1 MATTSMWRRWRH
13 FQQMFWLS
21 DKWKTKGIQHV
32 CRQVSTQSKRTTKRY
47 PWAWVGSL
55 AFGVFL
61 GYGLPK
67 FFKSRKDSSIVK
79 AKSAPRD
86 DMSSNSG
93 SPPRSVTFNFI
104 ADAVEIAAPA
114 VVNIEVTGRHAGFFR
129 GHVGPTSAGSG
140 FIVTEDGMVLTNA
153 HVVENAVNVSV
164 KLKDGREFS
173 GTVID
178 IDLENDLAA
187 VKLDSTKNVRFPTLT
202 LGSSATI
209 RPGEWVIAM
218 GSPLQLSNTI
228 TAGIVSTVHRAGE
241 EIGLPNREMEYIQTD
256 AAINVGNSG
265 GPLVNL
271 DGHAIGINAITVRF
285 AAGISFSIPID
296 AAKDFLS
303 GAIERVKSGKYM
315 GRNTRQP
322 LAPHQ
327 RWYIGV
333 SMLTLTPQILAELR
347 RRDQSFN
354 KITSGVFVPQ
364 VNHGSPAHRGG
375 LRSGDIITKMNGKT
389 TESSK
394 QVYQHVHKGETLKIE
409 VKRGEQYLNFT
420 VQPEVV
426 G

>member
-1 MATTSMWRRWRH
+1 VEA
-13 FQQMFWLS
+13 
-21 DKWKTKGIQHV
+21 KAI
-32 CRQVSTQSKRTTKRY
+32 
-47 PWAWVGSL
+47 
-55 AFGVFL
+55 
-61 GYGLPK
+61 PK
-67 FFKSRKDSSIVK
+67 DTN
-79 AKSAPRD
+79 RD
-86 DMSSNSG
+86 DSG
-93 SPPRSVTFNFI
+93 SPPRSATFNFI

-114 VVNIEVTGRHAGFFR
+114 VVNIEATGRHAGFVFR

-153 HVVENAVNVSV
+153 HVVENAVKVSV
-164 KLKDGREFS
+164 RLKDGREFS

-187 VKLDSTKNVRFPTLT
+187 IKLDSDKNIRFPTLT
-202 LGSSATI
+202 LGSSSTI
-209 RPGEWVIAM
+209 RPGEWVVAM

-256 AAINVGNSG
+256 AAINIGNSG

-271 DGHAIGINAITVRF
+271 DGHVIGINAITMRF

-303 GAIERVKSGKYM
+303 QAIERVKSGKYTNN
-315 GRNTRQP
+315 RSTKRP

-333 SMLTLTPQILAELR
+333 SMLTLTPQILEELR

-354 KITSGVFVPQ
+354 KVTSGVFVPQ
-364 VNHGSPAHRGG
+364 VNYGSPAHRAG
-375 LRSGDIITKMNGKT
+375 LRPGDIIVKMNGKDT
-389 TESSK
+389 GSSK
-394 QVYQHVHKGETLKIE
+394 QVYQHVHKGEALKIE
-409 VKRGEQYLNFT
+409 VKRGDQYLKFT

>member
-1 MATTSMWRRWRH
+1 M
-13 FQQMFWLS
+13 QQLCRVLS
-21 DKWKTKGIQHV
+21 TESKE
-32 CRQVSTQSKRTTKRY
+32 STNII
-47 PWAWVGSL
+47 PWSWIGSL
-55 AFGVFL
+55 AFGIFV

-67 FFKSRKDSSIVK
+67 FINSKKVRTTVEAKTVLRDENSPDSG
-79 AKSAPRD
+79 P
-86 DMSSNSG
+86 
-93 SPPRSVTFNFI
+93 PPRSVTFNFI
-104 ADAVEIAAPA
+104 ADAVEKAAPA
-114 VVNIEVTGRHAGFFR
+114 VVNIEVTGRHAGFRFG

-140 FIVTEDGMVLTNA
+140 FIVTDDGMVLTNA
-153 HVVENAVNVSV
+153 HVVENAMKVSV
-164 KLKDGREFS
+164 KLKDGRQFS

-187 VKLDSTKNVRFPTLT
+187 VKLDSNKNIKFPTLT
-202 LGSSATI
+202 LGSSSSI
-209 RPGEWVIAM
+209 RPGEWVVAM

-256 AAINVGNSG
+256 AAINIGNSG

-271 DGHAIGINAITVRF
+271 DGHAIGINAITMRF

-303 GAIERVKSGKYM
+303 KAIERVKSGNYTSS
-315 GRNTRQP
+315 RNTRRP
-322 LAPHQ
+322 LAPYQ
-327 RWYIGV
+327 RWYIGI
-333 SMLTLTPQILAELR
+333 SMLTLTPQILEELR

-354 KITSGVFVPQ
+354 KVTSGVLVPQ
-364 VNHGSPAHRGG
+364 VNYGSPAHRSG
-375 LRSGDIITKMNGKT
+375 LRSGDIITKINGKD

-394 QVYQHVHKGETLKIE
+394 QVYQHVHKGDVLKIE
-409 VKRGEQYLNFT
+409 VKRGEQFVKFT